1 MTTVSTEAATRR
13 WFDVKTGADYCGV
26 KTKTIRRAITDG
38 KLPRARL
45 GRKFVFDKK
54 DLDSWILGEMVRV
67 EA

>member
-1 MTTVSTEAATRR
+1 MSTVSTELSRR
-13 WFDVKTGADYCGV
+13 WFDVKSAADYCGIS
-26 KTKTIRRAITDG
+26 TKTIRSAILSG

-45 GRKFVFDKK
+45 GKKFVFDRK